1 MEQFVALIVLGL
13 LAVGIFVGIA
23 INVNLYSR
31 GAFGTRYMER
41 TPDLGTVTL
50 SQEATSDED
59 YYVSL
64 RSTNSGTTLRQLAS
78 EHISNRPSS
87 THDIH
92 LFHAAAERAL
102 GRISAAATQV
112 SSVNPVGIT

>member
-31 GAFGTRYMER
+31 GAFGTRYMEHA
-41 TPDLGTVTL
+41 PDLRAVTL

-59 YYVSL
+59 YYISL
-64 RSTNSGTTLRQLAS
+64 ESTNSGATLRQLALYAFIAVVVLS
-78 EHISNRPSS
+78 MLMIYLS
-87 THDIH
+87 T
-92 LFHAAAERAL
+92 FV
-102 GRISAAATQV
+102 GR
-112 SSVNPVGIT
+112 